1 MNQPIYLNPKTDV
14 AYIKSIL
21 LEEVLKKVIVYN
33 IYFSGQDTVR
43 IVFQKN
49 DVDFTISKH

>member
-14 AYIKSIL
+14 GYIKSIL
-21 LEEVLKKVIVYN
+21 LEEVLKKVIVHN
-33 IYFSGQDTVR
+33 TYFSGQDAVR

-49 DVDFTISKH
+49 DVDFTTSKP

>member
-21 LEEVLKKVIVYN
+21 LEEVLKKVIVHN
-33 IYFSGQDTVR
+33 IYFSGQDAVR

-49 DVDFTISKH
+49 DVDFTTSKH

>member
-33 IYFSGQDTVR
+33 IYFSGQDAVR

-49 DVDFTISKH
+49 DVDFTTSKH